1 MNKNSFIK
9 KFLKFLKSI
18 LLEVAIIGGGLFLD
32 LLSKGLIA
40 ENMNLGDSLTI
51 IPKFLNF
58 TYVLNDKAAFG
69 SAFGLENVLGD
80 NGVMIFFVIF
90 TLLAVGFFGFLLFKK
105 PQKHILYR
113 ISFALI
119 ISGALGNLYDRITF
133 GYVRDFIQI
142 EYFGLELFGHKTFA
156 IFNFADSCV
165 VVGAILLIVFL
176 VFIDD
181 TFKEKK
187 AVERNETNVTKEDVQ
202 RLNEANEK
210 DSNNN
215 GANLD
220 CTQEDTKK
228 ES

>member
-1 MNKNSFIK
+1 MNKNSFIE

-69 SAFGLENVLGD
+69 SAFGLENVLG
-80 NGVMIFFVIF
+80 NSGVMIFFVIF

-105 PQKHILYR
+105 PKKHILYR

-142 EYFGLELFGHKTFA
+142 EYFGLELFGYKTFA

-187 AVERNETNVTKEDVQ
+187 PVEQANVTEEDAPI
-202 RLNEANEK
+202 LNEANEIVS
-210 DSNNN
+210 DNND
-215 GANLD
+215 ANLD
-220 CTQEDTKK
+220 CAQEDTKK

>member
-1 MNKNSFIK
+1 MNKNSFIE

-80 NGVMIFFVIF
+80 SGVMIFFVIF

-105 PQKHILYR
+105 PKKHILYR

-142 EYFGLELFGHKTFA
+142 EYFGLELFGYKTFA

-187 AVERNETNVTKEDVQ
+187 PVEQANVTEEDAPI
-202 RLNEANEK
+202 LNEANEIVS
-210 DSNNN
+210 DNND
-215 GANLD
+215 ANLD
-220 CTQEDTKK
+220 CAQEDTKK